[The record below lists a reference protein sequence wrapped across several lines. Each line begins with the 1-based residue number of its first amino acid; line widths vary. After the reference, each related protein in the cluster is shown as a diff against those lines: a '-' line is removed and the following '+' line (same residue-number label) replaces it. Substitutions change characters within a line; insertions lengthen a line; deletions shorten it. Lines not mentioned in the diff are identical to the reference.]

1 MTSLTLHEMPYPDAS
16 HGPNTT
22 PWAYASHVPLVT
34 FSETSLVRTMGDP
47 AHEDKS
53 VTTKTDDGP
62 NTYSNFLGE
71 VIEAYWN
78 GATDQTALVEAFTRN
93 EVNYVNELAHYLV
106 RDIDGL
112 IGTLETLE
120 PETFFAIYY
129 KSYRFQGA
137 HLAKFRALRTLLSLC
152 ELEERFLELEQCFR
166 HLSVTDP

>member
-1 MTSLTLHEMPYPDAS
+1 M
-16 HGPNTT
+16 
-22 PWAYASHVPLVT
+22 
-34 FSETSLVRTMGDP
+34 RTMGDS

-53 VTTKTDDGP
+53 VATKTDDGP

-93 EVNYVNELAHYLV
+93 EVNYVNELAHYLI
-106 RDIDGL
+106 RDIDDL

-129 KSYRFQGA
+129 KSYRFQGV
-137 HLAKFRALRTLLSLC
+137 HLAKLRALRTLLSLC
-152 ELEERFLELEQCFR
+152 ELEERFHELEQCFTQ
-166 HLSVTDP
+166 LSVTDP

>member
-1 MTSLTLHEMPYPDAS
+1 MIAQ
-16 HGPNTT
+16 
-22 PWAYASHVPLVT
+22 
-34 FSETSLVRTMGDP
+34 P
-47 AHEDKS
+47 AR
-53 VTTKTDDGP
+53 
-62 NTYSNFLGE
+62 
-71 VIEAYWN
+71 A
-78 GATDQTALVEAFTRN
+78 ATDQTALVEAFTRN